1 MRELVPTCTPS
12 DLLSAPQNTRLIDV
26 RKAAARCESGQ
37 RIVGSVWVDPDDL
50 SPMHPLFADPA
61 PLTFFCVHGHEVS
74 TYACA
79 LARYLGK
86 EAKMVRGGFEALVA
100 AGAKTEAFE

>member
-1 MRELVPTCTPS
+1 MRELVPTCTP
-12 DLLSAPQNTRLIDV
+12 DVVVSAPQNTRLIDV
-26 RKAAARCESGQ
+26 RKAAARRESGK

-50 SPMHPLFADPA
+50 SPKHPLFADPA

-86 EAKMVRGGFEALVA
+86 EAKMVSGGFEALVA
-100 AGAKTEAFE
+100 AGAQTETFE